1 MINTTQLIISL
12 IASYLLGSIPFGLWL
27 GKLLKGIDV
36 REHGSHNI
44 GASNT
49 MRILGK
55 PIGIATLIL
64 DIGKG
69 WLAVKLAQ
77 WLFGINTP
85 WALVLVGLVAVM
97 GHIFPI
103 YLKFKGGKGVA
114 TTFGIFLAITPLAT
128 LYTMLA
134 FVIIVAITRYMSVG
148 SIVAAICFPIFI
160 YFTGKNPIY
169 LTLAVILGFFIIIR
183 HISNIKRLIAGTENK
198 FEWKKKDRE

>member
-1 MINTTQLIISL
+1 MINSQNLILSLII
-12 IASYLLGSIPFGLWL
+12 SYLLGSIPFGLLL
-27 GKLLKGIDV
+27 GKLLKGIDIQ
-36 REHGSHNI
+36 EHGSHNI

-49 MRILGK
+49 MRVLGK
-55 PIGIATLIL
+55 PIGIATLVL

-77 WLFGINTP
+77 WFFGIHVD
-85 WALVLVGLVAVM
+85 WALVLIGLMAVM

-134 FVIIVAITRYMSVG
+134 FVIVVAITRYMSVG

-160 YFTGKNPIY
+160 YFNGMNRIY
-169 LTLAVILGFFIIIR
+169 LTLAIVLGIFIIIR
-183 HISNIKRLIAGTENK
+183 HISNIQRLIKGTENK
-198 FEWKKKDRE
+198 FQWKK